1 MNALPI
7 VAATSNPHY
16 QRLGGAT
23 AVAHLVDAFYRA
35 MDTRADA
42 HAIRAMHAPDLAA
55 TKAVLVAYLGEW
67 LGGPKQYSAQRGPPR
82 LRRAHQAFAIDAA
95 ARDAWMACM
104 RQALDEIGADAALR
118 DELLA
123 AFAKV
128 AEHLKNTDTDSTHRS
143 Q

>member
-1 MNALPI
+1 MNALPLI
-7 VAATSNPHY
+7 AAKTNPHFE
-16 QRLGGAT
+16 RLGGAA
-23 AVAHLVDAFYRA
+23 AVARLVDAFYRA

-42 HAIRAMHAPDLAA
+42 RAIRAMHEPDLTA

-82 LRRAHQAFAIDAA
+82 LRRVHQPFVIDAA

-104 RQALDEIGADAALR
+104 RQALDDTGTEAALR
-118 DELLA
+118 DKLLA

-128 AEHLKNTDTDSTHRS
+128 AEHLKHTDTDSTHRS
-143 Q
+143 P

>member
-1 MNALPI
+1 MNAQPLM
-7 VAATSNPHY
+7 AAKTNPHY
-16 QRLGGAT
+16 ERLGGAA
-23 AVAHLVDAFYRA
+23 AVLRLVDAFYAA
-35 MDTRADA
+35 MDGRDDA
-42 HAIRAMHAPDLAA
+42 RTIRAMHAHDLAA

-82 LRRAHQAFAIDAA
+82 LRRVHQPYAIDAG

-104 RQALDEIGADAALR
+104 RQALDDIGADAALR

-123 AFAKV
+123 AFGKV

-143 Q
+143 H